1 MNLVTAFVSGLLF
14 GAGLILSGMSN
25 PAKVLAFLDV
35 AGTWD
40 PSLLFVMVGAILVAA
55 LAFRYTRT
63 RVRPLFGQRIHVPG
77 AGRIDI
83 PLVLGSVT
91 FGVGWGLVGY
101 CPGPA
106 LTALTVGGR
115 STLLFVA
122 AMVAGMAIF
131 EVAER
136 IRASRHDANLA
147 APHAAAGPAGPGPTG
162 PGPARPGPTG
172 E

>member
-1 MNLVTAFVSGLLF
+1 MNIATALIAGLLF

-35 AGTWD
+35 GGTWD
-40 PSLLFVMVGAILVAA
+40 PSLLFVMLGAILVAA
-55 LAFRYTRT
+55 LAFRFARA
-63 RVRPLFGQRIHVPG
+63 RVRPLFGDRIHIPG
-77 AGRIDI
+77 AGRIDA
-83 PLVLGSVT
+83 PLLLGSTV

-106 LTALTVGGR
+106 LTSLAVGGR

-122 AMVAGMAIF
+122 AMVAGMALF
-131 EVAER
+131 EVIER
-136 IRASRHDANLA
+136 IRAH
-147 APHAAAGPAGPGPTG
+147 
-162 PGPARPGPTG
+162 RPG

>member
-1 MNLVTAFVSGLLF
+1 MNLVTAFLAGLLF
-14 GAGLILSGMSN
+14 GGGLILSGMSN

-35 AGTWD
+35 SGAWD
-40 PSLLFVMVGAILVAA
+40 PSLLFVMLGAILVAA
-55 LAFRYTRT
+55 LAFRFART
-63 RVRPLFGQRIHVPG
+63 RVRPLFGTHIRVPG
-77 AGRIDI
+77 AGRIDA
-83 PLVLGSVT
+83 PLVLGSIT

-106 LTALTVGGR
+106 LTALAVGGR

-136 IRASRHDANLA
+136 IRAGIEAQRGGTR
-147 APHAAAGPAGPGPTG
+147 AAAGPS
-162 PGPARPGPTG
+162 G

>member
-1 MNLVTAFVSGLLF
+1 MNIATALIAGLLF

-35 AGTWD
+35 GGTWD
-40 PSLLFVMVGAILVAA
+40 PSLLFVMLGAILVAA
-55 LAFRYTRT
+55 LAFRFART
-63 RVRPLFGQRIHVPG
+63 RVRPLFGEHIHVPG
-77 AGRIDI
+77 AGRIDA
-83 PLVLGSVT
+83 PLLLGSSV
-91 FGVGWGLVGY
+91 FGIGWGLVGY

-106 LTALTVGGR
+106 LTSLAVGGR

-131 EVAER
+131 EVIER
-136 IRASRHDANLA
+136 IRAH
-147 APHAAAGPAGPGPTG
+147 
-162 PGPARPGPTG
+162 RPG

>member
-1 MNLVTAFVSGLLF
+1 MNLVTAFLAGLLF
-14 GAGLILSGMSN
+14 GGGLILSGMSN

-35 AGTWD
+35 SGTWD
-40 PSLLFVMVGAILVAA
+40 PSLVFVMLGAILVAA
-55 LAFRYTRT
+55 LAFRFART
-63 RVRPLFGQRIHVPG
+63 RVRPLFGSQIRVPG
-77 AGRIDI
+77 AGRIDA
-83 PLVLGSVT
+83 PLVLGSIT

-106 LTALTVGGR
+106 LTALAVGGR

-136 IRASRHDANLA
+136 IRAGNEANRGGTR
-147 APHAAAGPAGPGPTG
+147 AAAGPS
-162 PGPARPGPTG
+162 G

>member
-1 MNLVTAFVSGLLF
+1 MNLVTAFLAGLLF
-14 GAGLILSGMSN
+14 GGGLILSGMSN

-40 PSLLFVMVGAILVAA
+40 PSLLFVMLGAILVAA
-55 LAFRYTRT
+55 VAFRFART
-63 RVRPLFGQRIHVPG
+63 RVQPLFGSQIHVPG
-77 AGRIDI
+77 ARRIDT
-83 PLVLGSVT
+83 PLVLGSIT
-91 FGVGWGLVGY
+91 FGIGWGLVGY

-106 LTALTVGGR
+106 LTALAVGGR

-131 EVAER
+131 EVTER
-136 IRASRHDANLA
+136 IRAGNGQNRGGTRAT
-147 APHAAAGPAGPGPTG
+147 AGPS
-162 PGPARPGPTG
+162 G

>member
-1 MNLVTAFVSGLLF
+1 MNLVTAFLAGLLF
-14 GAGLILSGMSN
+14 GGGLILSGMSN

-35 AGTWD
+35 TGDWD
-40 PSLLFVMVGAILVAA
+40 PSLLFVMLGAILVAA
-55 LAFRYTRT
+55 LAFRFART
-63 RVRPLFGQRIHVPG
+63 RVRPLFGSQIRVPG
-77 AGRIDI
+77 AGRIDA
-83 PLVLGSVT
+83 PLVLGSIT

-106 LTALTVGGR
+106 LTALAVGGR

-136 IRASRHDANLA
+136 IRAGIEAQRGGTR
-147 APHAAAGPAGPGPTG
+147 AAAGPS
-162 PGPARPGPTG
+162 G

>member
-1 MNLVTAFVSGLLF
+1 MNLVTAFIAGLMF

-40 PSLLFVMVGAILVAA
+40 PSLLFVMLGAILVAA
-55 LAFRYTRT
+55 LAFRFART
-63 RVRPLFGQRIHVPG
+63 RVRPLFGSQIHVPG
-77 AGRIDI
+77 AGRIDA
-83 PLVLGSVT
+83 PLVLGSIT

-131 EVAER
+131 EVTER
-136 IRASRHDANLA
+136 IRAGIEAHRGGTR
-147 APHAAAGPAGPGPTG
+147 AAAGPSGD
-162 PGPARPGPTG
+162 
-172 E
+172 

>member
-1 MNLVTAFVSGLLF
+1 MNLVTAFLAGLLF
-14 GAGLILSGMSN
+14 GGGLILSGMSN

-35 AGTWD
+35 SGTWD
-40 PSLLFVMVGAILVAA
+40 PSLVFVMLGAILVAA
-55 LAFRYTRT
+55 LAFRFART
-63 RVRPLFGQRIHVPG
+63 RVRPLFGSQIRVPG
-77 AGRIDI
+77 AGRIDA
-83 PLVLGSVT
+83 PLVLGSIT

-106 LTALTVGGR
+106 LTALAVGGR

-136 IRASRHDANLA
+136 IRAGIEAQRGGTR
-147 APHAAAGPAGPGPTG
+147 AAAGPS
-162 PGPARPGPTG
+162 G

>member
-1 MNLVTAFVSGLLF
+1 MNLVTAFLAGLLF
-14 GAGLILSGMSN
+14 GGGLILSGMSN

-35 AGTWD
+35 TGAWD
-40 PSLLFVMVGAILVAA
+40 PSLLFVMLGAILVAA
-55 LAFRYTRT
+55 LAFRFART
-63 RVRPLFGQRIHVPG
+63 RVRPLFGSQIRIPG
-77 AGRIDI
+77 AGRIDA
-83 PLVLGSVT
+83 PLVLGSIT

-106 LTALTVGGR
+106 LTALAVGGR

-136 IRASRHDANLA
+136 IRAGIEAQRGGTR
-147 APHAAAGPAGPGPTG
+147 AAAGPS
-162 PGPARPGPTG
+162 G

>member
-1 MNLVTAFVSGLLF
+1 MNLVTAFLAGLLF
-14 GAGLILSGMSN
+14 GGGLILSGMTN

-40 PSLLFVMVGAILVAA
+40 PSLLFVMLGAILVAA
-55 LAFRYTRT
+55 VAFRFART
-63 RVRPLFGQRIHVPG
+63 RVRPLFGSQIHVPG
-77 AGRIDI
+77 AGRVDA

-106 LTALTVGGR
+106 LTALAVGGR

-136 IRASRHDANLA
+136 IRAGIA
-147 APHAAAGPAGPGPTG
+147 AHRGATRAAAGPSGD
-162 PGPARPGPTG
+162 
-172 E
+172 

>member
-1 MNLVTAFVSGLLF
+1 MNLVTAFLAGLLF
-14 GAGLILSGMSN
+14 GGGLILSGMSN

-35 AGTWD
+35 SGTWD
-40 PSLLFVMVGAILVAA
+40 PSLLFVMLGAILVAA
-55 LAFRYTRT
+55 VAFRVART
-63 RVRPLFGQRIHVPG
+63 RVRPLFGSQIHVPG
-77 AGRIDI
+77 AGRIDA
-83 PLVLGSVT
+83 PLVLGSIT
-91 FGVGWGLVGY
+91 FGIGWGLVGY

-106 LTALTVGGR
+106 LTALVVGGR

-136 IRASRHDANLA
+136 IRAGNQANRGA
-147 APHAAAGPAGPGPTG
+147 TRAAAGPS
-162 PGPARPGPTG
+162 G

>member
-1 MNLVTAFVSGLLF
+1 MNLVTAFLAGLLF
-14 GAGLILSGMSN
+14 GAGLILSGMTN

-35 AGTWD
+35 GGAWD
-40 PSLLFVMVGAILVAA
+40 PSLLFVMAGAILVAA
-55 LAFRYTRT
+55 FAFRFART
-63 RVRPLFGQRIHVPG
+63 RVRPLFGSHIHVPG
-77 AGRIDI
+77 AGRIDV

-106 LTALTVGGR
+106 LTALAVGGR

-136 IRASRHDANLA
+136 IRAGIAANRGA
-147 APHAAAGPAGPGPTG
+147 TRAAAGPPG
-162 PGPARPGPTG
+162 

>member
-1 MNLVTAFVSGLLF
+1 MNLVTAFLAGLMF
-14 GAGLILSGMSN
+14 GGGLILSGMSN

-35 AGTWD
+35 GGLWD
-40 PSLLFVMVGAILVAA
+40 PSLLFVMLGAILVAA
-55 LAFRYTRT
+55 LAFRFART
-63 RVRPLFGQRIHVPG
+63 RVRPLFGSHIHVPG
-77 AGRIDI
+77 AGRIDA

-106 LTALTVGGR
+106 LTALAVGGR

-131 EVAER
+131 EVTER
-136 IRASRHDANLA
+136 IRAGNEANRGGTR
-147 APHAAAGPAGPGPTG
+147 AAAGPSGD
-162 PGPARPGPTG
+162 
-172 E
+172 

>member
-1 MNLVTAFVSGLLF
+1 MNLVTAFLAGLLF

-35 AGTWD
+35 AGQWD
-40 PSLLFVMVGAILVAA
+40 PSLLFVLLGAVLVAA
-55 LAFRYTRT
+55 VAFRVART
-63 RVRPLFGQRIHVPG
+63 RVRPLFGSAIHVPG
-77 AGRIDI
+77 AGRIDV

-106 LTALTVGGR
+106 LTALAVGGR

-122 AMVAGMAIF
+122 AMVAGMAVF
-131 EVAER
+131 ETVER
-136 IRASRHDANLA
+136 IRAAGGTHGGPAR
-147 APHAAAGPAGPGPTG
+147 AAAGPPGD
-162 PGPARPGPTG
+162 
-172 E
+172 

>member
-1 MNLVTAFVSGLLF
+1 MNLVTAFLAGLLF
-14 GAGLILSGMSN
+14 GGGLILSGMSN
-25 PAKVLAFLDV
+25 PAKVLALLDV
-35 AGTWD
+35 TGAWD
-40 PSLLFVMVGAILVAA
+40 PSLLFVMLGAILVAA
-55 LAFRYTRT
+55 VAFRFART
-63 RVRPLFGQRIHVPG
+63 RVRPLFGSQIRVPG
-77 AGRIDI
+77 AGRIDA
-83 PLVLGSVT
+83 PLVLGSIT

-106 LTALTVGGR
+106 LTALAVGGR

-136 IRASRHDANLA
+136 IRAGIEAQRGGTR
-147 APHAAAGPAGPGPTG
+147 AAAGPS
-162 PGPARPGPTG
+162 G

>member
-1 MNLVTAFVSGLLF
+1 MNLVTAFLAGLIF
-14 GAGLILSGMSN
+14 GGGLILSGMTN

-55 LAFRYTRT
+55 LAFRFART
-63 RVRPLFGQRIHVPG
+63 RVRPLFGSQIHVPG
-77 AGRIDI
+77 AGRIDTS
-83 PLVLGSVT
+83 LVLGSVT
-91 FGVGWGLVGY
+91 FGIGWGLVGY

-106 LTALTVGGR
+106 LTALAVGGR

-131 EVAER
+131 EVTER
-136 IRASRHDANLA
+136 IRAGIEAHRGGTR
-147 APHAAAGPAGPGPTG
+147 AAAGPSGD
-162 PGPARPGPTG
+162 
-172 E
+172 

>member
-1 MNLVTAFVSGLLF
+1 MNLVTAFLAGLLF
-14 GAGLILSGMSN
+14 GGGLILSGMSN

-35 AGTWD
+35 AGAWD

-55 LAFRYTRT
+55 VAFRFART
-63 RVRPLFGQRIHVPG
+63 RVRPLFGSQIHVPG
-77 AGRIDI
+77 AGRIDT
-83 PLVLGSVT
+83 PLVLGSIT
-91 FGVGWGLVGY
+91 FGIGWGLVGY

-106 LTALTVGGR
+106 LTALSVGGR

-136 IRASRHDANLA
+136 IRAGNEANRGA
-147 APHAAAGPAGPGPTG
+147 TRATAGPS
-162 PGPARPGPTG
+162 G

>member
-1 MNLVTAFVSGLLF
+1 MNLVTAFLAGLLF
-14 GAGLILSGMSN
+14 GGGLILSGMSN

-35 AGTWD
+35 TGAWD
-40 PSLLFVMVGAILVAA
+40 PSLLFVMLGAILVAA
-55 LAFRYTRT
+55 LAFRFART
-63 RVRPLFGQRIHVPG
+63 RVRPLFGSHIHVPG
-77 AGRIDI
+77 AGRVDA

-106 LTALTVGGR
+106 LTALAVGGR

-136 IRASRHDANLA
+136 IRAGNEANRGGTR
-147 APHAAAGPAGPGPTG
+147 AAAGPSGD
-162 PGPARPGPTG
+162 
-172 E
+172 